1 MRKKAKETQ
10 RHSSEEDIRIEV
22 AALSYY
28 SSKLQQDRLIP
39 VSETPEQEF
48 VNICHFCLSNKNMTS
63 FSSGMT
69 SGKEQAINPEC
80 EAHMECELQ
89 VQG

>member
-1 MRKKAKETQ
+1 MRKKGKETQ

-48 VNICHFCLSNKNMTS
+48 VNICHTFASATR
-63 FSSGMT
+63 T
-69 SGKEQAINPEC
+69 
-80 EAHMECELQ
+80 
-89 VQG
+89 